1 MNPSPAPTWV
11 VVAVIAVAVLSACTS
26 KPPPEALRAVRTAEI
41 RYDKTQE
48 TNRYVGTVQSRHE
61 VNEAF
66 RVGGKV
72 VQRKVD
78 VGQKVREGDVLAV
91 LDDTDYRLAVE
102 AAQQQLAAAT
112 TQARQAESDR
122 KRLDALKTDG
132 SVSRVRR
139 REGANRVLTRRPR
152 PPRPKRRKL
161 ELARNR
167 LKYTVLRASRSGVVT
182 AVRFEVGQVVAEG
195 QPIVSIANEGEP
207 EIVADVPEDHLAVFK
222 TSRYKAWL
230 ASAPEQ
236 TFEVALRELSPQ
248 AAAQTRTFRARLK
261 PVTPRP
267 LPLGATATLVVERQV
282 GEAPTAAIP
291 ASAITQNK
299 GQPAVWVV
307 RRAGTE
313 PLATVDLI
321 SVSFTGIAT
330 TRCSCRGRRPA
341 NSSSPPACKRWRRD
355 FVSPCRG
362 RNRAQPTSR
371 RGQVMKSFNL
381 TEWALNH
388 RAIVLFLILAIAIGG
403 VLGFTKLGQL
413 EDPNFS
419 VPSMTV
425 IVIWP
430 GATAQQIQDELLNRM
445 EKKFEQLDHFEK
457 VKTYARQGYGGM
469 TITVVG
475 GTSHED
481 QREAWYQARKKFSDI
496 KLELP
501 EGVIGPIFNDEYGD
515 VTGLLYAVKGDG
527 VNLANLSDTAEDIKR
542 RLLKVPMVKKVD
554 IYGKQAKKVYVE
566 FSNER
571 LAALGITPLQI
582 AESLRNQNSV
592 LASGQ
597 VDTHGDRVLVRVSGQ
612 FNSLDDIRNV
622 PVAAGGRLLK
632 LGDFTTITRGYED
645 PPTYTVRH
653 NGQQVLMLGITMTND
668 GNIVDLGKAIEKA
681 VANVQTELPYGVELE
696 RVADQPT
703 VVSESIWEF
712 ERSLMEALAIVLA
725 VCLLSLGWR
734 TGIVVGLSVPIVLG
748 VVALVMLAM
757 GWNLERVSLGSLI
770 IALGLLVD
778 DGIIAVEM
786 MVVKME
792 EGWDRLKAAAYS
804 YAATAM
810 PRLTGALITVAA
822 FMPIGFSKSTTGEYA
837 GGIFW
842 IVGTAVLFSWV
853 VSGIITPYL
862 AVNMLP
868 KDFGKHHGGDPY
880 DTPFYRRLRRWID
893 LAIERRWWV
902 IGITVAA
909 LAVAIAGSRFV
920 PQQFFPNSSRPELVV
935 ELTLKEGASF
945 AATTEKVKKMEAVL
959 KKDEDVRFY
968 TAYTGA
974 GQPRFYLSLNP
985 ELPNP
990 GYAVFIVMTRDM
1002 EARER
1007 VRSRLMASV
1016 DEQFP
1021 EVWVRV
1027 TRLELGPPV
1036 GFPVQFRV
1044 VGPDTQVV
1052 RSIAREVE
1060 AVVASSPK
1068 VRDVQLDWNDPVRT
1082 LRVDLDQDKA
1092 RALGL
1097 APADVAFVT
1106 QTVMNGATMSHLRE
1120 HEDLI
1125 DIVARAVPSE
1135 RLDLDTLKN
1144 VNLYTREGTVVP
1156 LSQVARV
1163 RYELEEPVLWR
1174 RNRDMAI
1181 TVRADVKD
1189 GEQGVSVTQEIRP
1202 MLKDI
1207 EAKLPFGYRIDVG
1220 GAVEESDKANRAL
1233 MAVFPVML
1241 VTILTILM
1249 LQLQSFSRMFMVFLT
1264 APLGLIGV
1272 VAALLIFQAPLG
1284 FVAILGVTALCGMI
1298 MRNAVILV
1306 DQVQAEMAEGR
1317 DPWNAVLEAAVH
1329 RTRPVALTAAATVLA
1344 MIPLTRS
1351 VFWGP
1356 MAIAIM
1362 GGLTVATL
1370 LTIFFVP
1377 ALYAAW
1383 FRVERA
1389 AAPNPP
1395 MPSAAA
1401 APA

>member
-1 MNPSPAPTWV
+1 
-11 VVAVIAVAVLSACTS
+11 
-26 KPPPEALRAVRTAEI
+26 
-41 RYDKTQE
+41 
-48 TNRYVGTVQSRHE
+48 
-61 VNEAF
+61 
-66 RVGGKV
+66 
-72 VQRKVD
+72 
-78 VGQKVREGDVLAV
+78 
-91 LDDTDYRLAVE
+91 
-102 AAQQQLAAAT
+102 
-112 TQARQAESDR
+112 
-122 KRLDALKTDG
+122 
-132 SVSRVRR
+132 
-139 REGANRVLTRRPR
+139 
-152 PPRPKRRKL
+152 
-161 ELARNR
+161 
-167 LKYTVLRASRSGVVT
+167 
-182 AVRFEVGQVVAEG
+182 
-195 QPIVSIANEGEP
+195 
-207 EIVADVPEDHLAVFK
+207 
-222 TSRYKAWL
+222 
-230 ASAPEQ
+230 
-236 TFEVALRELSPQ
+236 
-248 AAAQTRTFRARLK
+248 
-261 PVTPRP
+261 
-267 LPLGATATLVVERQV
+267 
-282 GEAPTAAIP
+282 
-291 ASAITQNK
+291 
-299 GQPAVWVV
+299 
-307 RRAGTE
+307 
-313 PLATVDLI
+313 
-321 SVSFTGIAT
+321 
-330 TRCSCRGRRPA
+330 
-341 NSSSPPACKRWRRD
+341 
-355 FVSPCRG
+355 
-362 RNRAQPTSR
+362 
-371 RGQVMKSFNL
+371 MKSFNL
-381 TEWALNH
+381 TEWALEH
-388 RAIVLFLILAIAIGG
+388 RAVVLFLILTIAAGG
-403 VLGFTKLGQL
+403 VLGFTRLGQL

-419 VPSMTV
+419 VPSMTAMV
-425 IVIWP
+425 MWP
-430 GATAQQIQDELLNRM
+430 GATAQQVQDEVLNRM

-457 VKTYARQGYGGM
+457 VKTYARQGYGAM
-469 TITVVG
+469 LITVKG
-475 GTSHED
+475 GTSHAD

-496 KLELP
+496 KNELP
-501 EGVIGPIFNDEYGD
+501 EGVVGPIFNDEFGD

-527 VNLANLSDTAEDIKR
+527 VSLAELSDVSEDVKR
-542 RLLKVPMVKKVD
+542 RLLKVPMVKKID

-566 FSNER
+566 FSHQR
-571 LAALGITPLQI
+571 LAALGITPLAI

-592 LASGQ
+592 LASGSI
-597 VDTHGDRVLVRVSGQ
+597 DTPGDRVLVRVSGQ
-612 FNSLDDIRNV
+612 FSTLDDIRNV
-622 PVAAGGRLLK
+622 PISAGGRMIK

-681 VANVQTELPYGVELE
+681 VAKLQAELPYGVELE

-712 ERSLMEALAIVLA
+712 ERSLLEALGIVLA
-725 VCLLSLGWR
+725 VCLISLGWR

-748 VVALVMLAM
+748 VVALVMLAT

-792 EGWDRLKAAAYS
+792 EGWDRVKAAAFS
-804 YAATAM
+804 YEATAM
-810 PRLTGALITVAA
+810 PRLTGALVTVAA
-822 FMPIGFSKSTTGEYA
+822 FMPIGFSQSTTGEYA

-842 IVGTAVLFSWV
+842 IVGIAVLFSWV

-868 KDFGKHHGGDPY
+868 KDFGMHHSGGEPAIDPY
-880 DTPFYRRLRRWID
+880 KTPFYRKLRGWID
-893 LAIERRWWV
+893 LAIERRWIV
-902 IGITVAA
+902 IGATVAA
-909 LAVAIAGSRFV
+909 LAAAIFASRFV

-935 ELTLKEGASF
+935 ELRLKEGSSF
-945 AATTEKVKKMEAVL
+945 AATAEQVKKMEAVFA
-959 KKDEDVRFY
+959 KDEDIRFF

-974 GQPRFYLSLNP
+974 GQPRFYLSLDP

-990 GYAVFIVMTRDM
+990 GYAAFVVMTRDM
-1002 EARER
+1002 AARER
-1007 VRSRLMASV
+1007 VRSRLLAGV

-1021 EVWVRV
+1021 QVWVRV

-1052 RSIAREVE
+1052 RNIAREVE
-1060 AVVASSPK
+1060 AVVAASPK

-1082 LRVDLDQDKA
+1082 MRVEIDQDKA

-1097 APADVAFVT
+1097 APADVGFVT
-1106 QTVMNGATMSHLRE
+1106 QTVMNGAPMSHLRE

-1125 DIVARAVPSE
+1125 DIVARAVPAE
-1135 RLDLDTLKN
+1135 RLDLDTLKD
-1144 VNLYTREGTVVP
+1144 VNLFTRGGTVVS

-1189 GEQGVSVTQEIRP
+1189 GEQGVSVTKEIQP
-1202 MLKDI
+1202 HLKDI
-1207 EAKLPFGYRIDVG
+1207 EAKLPFGYRVDVG

-1241 VTILTILM
+1241 LTILTILM
-1249 LQLQSFSRMFMVFLT
+1249 LQLQSFSMMFMVLLT

-1298 MRNAVILV
+1298 MRNSVILV
-1306 DQVQAEMAEGR
+1306 DQVQIEIAGGR
-1317 DPWNAVLEAAVH
+1317 DTWTAVVEAAVH

-1383 FRVERA
+1383 FKVVRQQGPAPDRA
-1389 AAPNPP
+1389 AGE
-1395 MPSAAA
+1395 
-1401 APA
+1401 PALSS